1 MCTNVSGII
10 LSDVYRHSI
19 CHLQLTT
26 VQGQCEIEKYDIL
39 YEALR
44 CSLPAP
50 YILNSTRSVIQIL
63 SFYNNSEKSVINS
76 NICRNFKVNI
86 SIHQIAVSAAHEIW
100 EGMHSSFTYAKDNTV
115 ELIGYVNIDY
125 VGNQIP
131 EIEKLT
137 NNTSSK
143 LAKFMLVLMVRGVT
157 TSLKFPFAAF
167 ATTNITADFLY
178 PIIWKAVQILESFVK
193 LKVLFLTCDGPSNRR
208 FFNLHRLN
216 DELVYYTVNPHDTS
230 RNLYFVSDVPHLL
243 KTTRNCFINSQ
254 SNKNTRP
261 FWKDRKDISRL
272 HLVRLFEELC
282 ELDLYNPCSKLT
294 RGHIDMKAFSYMNFN
309 LEAHI

>member
-1 MCTNVSGII
+1 MDGVKDDSMPILPGGIWYTA
-10 LSDVYRHSI
+10 LSPDK
-19 CHLQLTT
+19 TK
-26 VQGQCEIEKYDIL
+26 G
-39 YEALR
+39 
-44 CSLPAP
+44 SLP
-50 YILNSTRSVIQIL
+50 STSCNGIVL
-63 SFYNNSEKSVINS
+63 
-76 NICRNFKVNI
+76 
-86 SIHQIAVSAAHEIW
+86 H
-100 EGMHSSFTYAKDNTV
+100 TV

-178 PIIWKAVQILESFVK
+178 PIIWKAVQIL
-193 LKVLFLTCDGPSNRR
+193 KVLFLTCDGPSSNRR
-208 FFNLHRLN
+208 FFNLQRLN

-230 RNLYFVSDVPHLL
+230 RNLYFVSGVPHLL

-254 SNKNTRP
+254 SNKNTRL
-261 FWKDRKDISRL
+261 FWKDRKDISRF

-294 RGHIDMKAFSYMNFN
+294 R
-309 LEAHI
+309 EAILT